1 MKSVVMEFCILDNKK
16 KMPLTVYIF
25 PMKLF
30 SNLMQIPRKS
40 IYNERNNC
48 MVKCENRMEYCSIE
62 CHPSILSL
70 RLVVIDLMYKLTW
83 DLFLSH

>member
-1 MKSVVMEFCILDNKK
+1 
-16 KMPLTVYIF
+16 
-25 PMKLF
+25 
-30 SNLMQIPRKS
+30 
-40 IYNERNNC
+40 

-62 CHPSILSL
+62 CHQSILSL